1 MPTPSWLKRILRKM
15 HVMNPSLME
24 QVVEIEIK
32 SAMMLSALDRVTK
45 LSPQQQQQVDE
56 LLACCADENAMN
68 LMRTLKSPP
77 K

>member
-1 MPTPSWLKRILRKM
+1 MPTPSWLKRIFRKM
-15 HVMNPSLME
+15 HLMDPSLAQ
-24 QVVEIEIK
+24 QVVEIEK
-32 SAMMLSALDRVTK
+32 NYAMMSSALERVTK
-45 LSPQQQQQVDE
+45 LSPQQQQVDE